1 MRVGAV
7 VVGGASMNHGCI
19 DIGTYLI
26 VSERSWMVL
35 VVVVIV
41 AGGFWGF
48 IVSNG
53 SADWQ
58 YLPPSCCIFGI
69 CGRQ

>member
-7 VVGGASMNHGCI
+7 VVGGASMNRGCI

-26 VSERSWMVL
+26 VSERGWMVL

-48 IVSNG
+48 HH
-53 SADWQ
+53 Q
-58 YLPPSCCIFGI
+58 
-69 CGRQ
+69 

>member
-7 VVGGASMNHGCI
+7 IVGGASMNRSCI

-26 VSERSWMVL
+26 VSERGWMVL

-41 AGGFWGF
+41 TGGFWGF
-48 IVSNG
+48 HH
-53 SADWQ
+53 Q
-58 YLPPSCCIFGI
+58 
-69 CGRQ
+69 